1 MEEIHGV
8 KIRYALAAKRDLASI
23 FAYLAE
29 RSPQAKRLVAAR
41 LSDAIRVIVDNPAIG
56 MRTQRPGIF
65 VKFVPKSAYRI
76 FYRVQGET
84 IEIIHIRHSARRPWL
99 L

>member
-1 MEEIHGV
+1 VEEIHGV
-8 KIRYALAAKRDLASI
+8 KFRYALAAQRDLSSI

-41 LSDAIRVIVDNPAIG
+41 LSNAIRLIGDNPAIG
-56 MRTQRPGIF
+56 MRTQQPGIF
-65 VKFVPKSAYRI
+65 VKFVPKSAYKI
-76 FYRVQGET
+76 FYRVDGVT
-84 IEIIHIRHSARRPWL
+84 IQIIHIRHSARRPWL